1 MGSNS
6 RIVLGNK
13 LISSVACI
21 LVALAPRYSFA
32 IDPPSSP
39 PAAETAA
46 PATPPA
52 PSGTAEQRKFT
63 AAELEKLLAP
73 IALYPDA
80 LLAQLLP
87 ATAYPL
93 ELVQAERWLEK
104 NESAVAKLD
113 FLGADAED
121 WDPSVKAMLRFP
133 AVVKKLSADLDW
145 TSSLGDAIVNQPQDV
160 ASVIQSLRA
169 KAQKAGALASTREQ
183 KVSTRKQD
191 GRDVVV
197 IESADPS
204 VVYVPSYDPAAVY
217 APASSSSAA
226 TGAAVAAGLLTF
238 GAAVAIGSAWSNNN
252 TYWNWGTGAVYPPI
266 WPGYS
271 AWRPGGSIGGGN
283 INIGNDVNIGN
294 GSNNLRPWRPN
305 PDHRPGGR
313 PGLGGAGSGLGG
325 NRPGLIGSR
334 PGLGDNRPGLGSGA
348 PVGNRPALGGGAGIA
363 KPIGH
368 PKPSARPAAKRPGI
382 ARPTARPAASRPSRL
397 SGGGAALGIGH
408 RPAAVLRAGGGKFGG
423 GRAGVRAGGGR
434 FHGGG
439 HRAGGGRF
447 RR

>member
-1 MGSNS
+1 MSGNS

-39 PAAETAA
+39 PVAEAGV

-52 PSGTAEQRKFT
+52 RLAATETKKFT
-63 AAELEKLLAP
+63 VAELEKLLAL

-93 ELVQAERWLEK
+93 EIVQAERWLEK
-104 NESAVAKLD
+104 NEAAVAKQD
-113 FLGADAED
+113 FSSADAED

-145 TSSLGDAIVNQPQDV
+145 TSNLGDAIVNQPQDV
-160 ASVIQSLRA
+160 AGVIQSLRA

-183 KVSTRKQD
+183 KVSTQKHD

-238 GAAVAIGSAWSNNN
+238 GAAVAIGSAWNSNKS
-252 TYWNWGTGAVYPPI
+252 YWNWGTGAVYPPV
-266 WPGYS
+266 WPGYP
-271 AWRPGGSIGGGN
+271 AWRPGGSIGSGN

-313 PGLGGAGSGLGG
+313 PGLGGAGPGLGG
-325 NRPGLIGSR
+325 NQPGLIGSR

-348 PVGNRPALGGGAGIA
+348 LGGNRPGPGSGGGIA
-363 KPIGH
+363 KPIGR
-368 PKPSARPAAKRPGI
+368 PKPSARPAAKRPVN
-382 ARPTARPAASRPSRL
+382 ARPARPITSRPLRL
-397 SGGGAALGIGH
+397 QGGGAALGIGH
-408 RPAAVLRAGGGKFGG
+408 HPRAGLHAGGKFGSG
-423 GRAGVRAGGGR
+423 GAGVRAGGGR